1 MTYTSASGS
10 KPTLPPPPYAPADFE
25 RGVTG
30 REAWAPERRDK
41 VEDSKR
47 KDNACT
53 KNHENSCGQD
63 ALLILWAWRSHCTF
77 PYFPA
82 AFTSLTWPKD

>member
-47 KDNACT
+47 KDNART
-53 KNHENSCGQD
+53 KNHENSCGHY
-63 ALLILWAWRSHCTF
+63 ALPITMLSVFCGPGGRTAPSL
-77 PYFPA
+77 
-82 AFTSLTWPKD
+82 TSLRRSLR